1 MTDHIIR
8 TTITVVLQG
17 CAGTFDKTILKE
29 LETDLNT
36 AMAADP
42 YDVGGLPEGFT
53 ATSSSTSAKVEFD
66 PEDVVADLHVAL
78 KGLYRA
84 YVNTLESGRDRIIS
98 LGGDCDSV
106 DRMEEGDPA
115 LIRARAAIA
124 KVRGAA

>member
-36 AMAADP
+36 AMAEDP

-66 PEDVVADLHVAL
+66 PEDVAADLLDAL
-78 KGLYRA
+78 S
-84 YVNTLESGRDRIIS
+84 TL
-98 LGGDCDSV
+98 LGDTEDSDYLSHSEQV
-106 DRMEEGDPA
+106 QK
-115 LIRARAAIA
+115 ARAAIA
-124 KVRGAA
+124 KARGAA